1 MGGTPS
7 GNMVI
12 EAFYQVDA
20 LLTKKPVATN
30 IVLT

>member
-20 LLTKKPVATN
+20 LLAKSLVQQ
-30 IVLT
+30 ILF